1 MGRQETIRIAVGA
14 DHAGVEGKQ
23 VVVEVLESMSGEET
37 AGPVDIEVT
46 DVGTD
51 DGESVDYPDY
61 AEQVARQVSQER
73 VDRGILLCGSGVGM
87 AVAANKVTGV
97 RACVCHDTYSARQ
110 SVEHDAL
117 NVLCLGAR
125 VIGRATIEELVRAF
139 VVAEFSGEERHQRRL
154 GKVGEME
161 G

>member
-1 MGRQETIRIAVGA
+1 MGREETMRIAVGA
-14 DHAGVEGKQ
+14 DHAGVEGKR
-23 VVVEVLESMSGEET
+23 VVVEVLESMAGDES

-51 DGESVDYPDY
+51 DAESVDYPDF
-61 AEQVARQVSQER
+61 AQRVARRVSEER

-87 AVAANKVTGV
+87 AVAANKVKGV

-125 VIGRATIEELVRAF
+125 VVGSATIEELVRAF

>member
-1 MGRQETIRIAVGA
+1 MGREETMRIAVGA
-14 DHAGVEGKQ
+14 DHAGVEGKR
-23 VVVEVLESMSGEET
+23 VVVEVLESMSGEGT

-51 DGESVDYPDY
+51 DTESVDYPDF
-61 AEQVARQVSQER
+61 AEQVARRVSEDR

-154 GKVGEME
+154 GKVE
-161 G
+161 GLSS